1 MRLSFILSGIAF
13 AAFAIRAAA
22 LAQATATVGGRVQWL
37 PVLAMEAANI
47 AAWSLW
53 GIVLVRIARR
63 VVDGVQ
69 SRAMSG
75 GIIAGAIVA
84 PLILTPGIIAT
95 AHFFTFTPD
104 GSLGDSYRHVLTHNL
119 PVYLLLSLAM
129 MSVALG
135 YLTLARTRRLEL
147 TAERLNTDLNRAQLE
162 MLRSQLD
169 PHFLFNSLNSITV
182 LARRG
187 QMANVEQMI
196 AHLAGLL
203 RYSLDSARTQQVP
216 LRVELEA
223 LRHYLDIEQI
233 RHGERLVV
241 RIDVP
246 DELSDLMVPS
256 LMLQPIVE
264 NAIRHANDPVRTLT
278 VTVTARVDGSRV
290 VMRVMDDGT
299 GIAAEDAGRE
309 GVGIGNTKAR
319 LAGLYGSAGTLSLSP
334 GADGRGTMV
343 EIGIPMP
350 ARGTA
355 A

>member
-22 LAQATATVGGRVQWL
+22 LAQATATVGGRVEWL
-37 PVLAMEAANI
+37 PVLAMETANI
-47 AAWSLW
+47 AAWTLW
-53 GIVLVRIARR
+53 GIVLARLARR
-63 VVDGVQ
+63 VVDGLH
-69 SRAMSG
+69 SRAVSG

-104 GSLGDSYRHVLTHNL
+104 GSLGESYRHVLTHNL

-135 YLTLARTRRLEL
+135 YLTLARTRGLEL
-147 TAERLNTDLNRAQLE
+147 TAERLNTDLNKAQLE

-203 RYSLDSARTQQVP
+203 RYSLDSARAQQVP

-233 RHGERLVV
+233 RHGERLAVAL
-241 RIDVP
+241 DVP
-246 DELSDLMVPS
+246 PDLQELLVPS

-278 VTVTARVDGSRV
+278 VTVAVRAEGSRL
-290 VMRVMDDGT
+290 VMRVTDDGT
-299 GIAAEDAGRE
+299 GIAADDARRE

-319 LAGLYGSAGTLSLSP
+319 LAGLYGNAGTLTIAP
-334 GADGRGTMV
+334 GAGGRGTAV
-343 EIGIPMP
+343 EIGIPLP
-350 ARGTA
+350 PRGA
-355 A
+355 AA